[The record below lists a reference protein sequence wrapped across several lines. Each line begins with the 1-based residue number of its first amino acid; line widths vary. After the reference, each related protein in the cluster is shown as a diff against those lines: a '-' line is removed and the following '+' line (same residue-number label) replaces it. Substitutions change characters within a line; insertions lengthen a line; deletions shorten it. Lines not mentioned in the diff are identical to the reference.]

1 MPFTM
6 LDPASWT
13 MIALSFIGAQVAH
26 KAANGAI
33 QTVWNEFSD
42 RFLARFK
49 SKPAAD
55 QPTDKSMQILEENTR
70 IAESVTSVLETS
82 SALRRAR
89 LVSSVLAGARI
100 LWVDDNP
107 ENNAWE
113 CGLLRMLRAHVVLVT
128 RTDTALDCL
137 RAESFDLVLSD
148 ISRGGVDDEGVRA
161 LPEIKAV
168 APKTPVAFY
177 VGYMTGPVGPE
188 GSAGITNDPEELLHL
203 ILDRL
208 ERSRV

>member
-1 MPFTM
+1 
-6 LDPASWT
+6 

-33 QTVWNEFSD
+33 QTVWDTFSD

-49 SKPAAD
+49 TPPAAE
-55 QPTDKSMQILEENTR
+55 QPTEKLMQVLEEDTQ
-70 IAESVTSVLETS
+70 IAEGVTSVLVTS
-82 SALRRAR
+82 PALRRAR

-107 ENNAWE
+107 KNNAWE

-128 RTDTALDCL
+128 RTDAALDCL
-137 RAESFDLVLSD
+137 RAESFDLILSD
-148 ISRGGVDDEGVRA
+148 ISRDGVDDGGVRA
-161 LPEIKAV
+161 LPKIKAV
-168 APKTPVAFY
+168 APATPVVFY

-208 ERSRV
+208 ERLRV